1 MEYRFE
7 PERQRSA
14 VYDAG
19 TCIGECHY
27 SAGSGAWIID
37 HTEVDPAY
45 GGRSIARRLVEM
57 VAQEAQ
63 ARGIQVIPLCS
74 YAVKVLS

>member
-19 TCIGECHY
+19 TCIEECHY
-27 SAGSGAWIID
+27 SVDSGAWIID

-45 GGRSIARRLVEM
+45 GGQGIARRLVEM
-57 VAQEAQ
+57 VAQEAHK
-63 ARGIQVIPLCS
+63 RGIRVVPLCS